1 MTEKENSAK
10 KYNDEPDA
18 EDQDAE
24 LEGSESISKISED
37 DEFSPSDANKGASED
52 DGPDGDPIADLKVR
66 LEAAEQARQAEQDRY
81 MRLYAEFDNYKKR
94 TAREM
99 SEFRKYAT
107 ENLIK
112 ELIPV
117 VDNLERAISS
127 SGEDT
132 QDKSCILEGVEMTR
146 KEILRVLEK
155 YEVKPID
162 ALGMPF
168 DPNFHEAVGQEESET
183 EADNIVVRELLK
195 GYTMHD
201 RLIRP
206 TMVIVSK
213 AKPAENT

>member
-1 MTEKENSAK
+1 MTEKENTAK
-10 KYNDEPDA
+10 KYN
-18 EDQDAE
+18 EDPDAE
-24 LEGSESISKISED
+24 LEGSESISED
-37 DEFSPSDANKGASED
+37 DELTPSDADTGAPEN
-52 DGPDGDPIADLKVR
+52 DGPGDDPIAELEGR
-66 LEAAEQARQAEQDRY
+66 LAAAEQARQAEQDRY

-99 SEFRKYAT
+99 GEFRKYAT

-117 VDNLERAISS
+117 VDNLERAITS

-132 QDKSCILEGVEMTR
+132 RDKSCILEGVEMTR

-155 YEVKPID
+155 FEVKPID

-183 EADNIVVRELLK
+183 EADNTVVRELLK

>member
-1 MTEKENSAK
+1 MTKKENSAEQ
-10 KYNDEPDA
+10 YDDRDSELEENETISEDRDEPGSPDEQEAAEEVSDGIDPEDDA
-18 EDQDAE
+18 RAE
-24 LEGSESISKISED
+24 LES
-37 DEFSPSDANKGASED
+37 
-52 DGPDGDPIADLKVR
+52 R
-66 LEAAEQARQAEQDRY
+66 LETAEQALQSEQDRFT
-81 MRLYAEFDNYKKR
+81 RLYAEFENYKKR

-99 SEFRKYAT
+99 GEFRKYAT
-107 ENLIK
+107 ESLIK

-127 SGEDT
+127 SGEET

-155 YEVKPID
+155 YQVKPIE
-162 ALGMPF
+162 AMGMPF

-183 EADNIVVRELLK
+183 EGDNIVVRELLK

-206 TMVIVSK
+206 SMVIVSK
-213 AKPAENT
+213 AKPVGNE

>member
-1 MTEKENSAK
+1 MTEKQKAAK
-10 KYNDEPDA
+10 SYDER
-18 EDQDAE
+18 DAE
-24 LEGSESISKISED
+24 LEGNETISED
-37 DEFSPSDANKGASED
+37 RDAPGSPDDEETAEEVSDGKDPVED
-52 DGPDGDPIADLKVR
+52 AGTELESR
-66 LEAAEQARQAEQDRY
+66 LEAAEQALQSEQDRFT
-81 MRLYAEFDNYKKR
+81 RLYAEFENYKKR

-99 SEFRKYAT
+99 GEFRKYAT
-107 ENLIK
+107 ESLVK

-127 SGEDT
+127 SGDDT

-155 YEVKPID
+155 YHVKSIE
-162 ALGMPF
+162 AMGMPF

-183 EADNIVVRELLK
+183 EEDNIVVRELLK

-206 TMVIVSK
+206 SMVIVSK
-213 AKPAENT
+213 AKPAENA

>member
-1 MTEKENSAK
+1 MTENENTVK
-10 KYNDEPDA
+10 NYN
-18 EDQDAE
+18 EDPDAE
-24 LEGSESISKISED
+24 LEGSESISED
-37 DEFSPSDANKGASED
+37 EDVSPSDADKGASDNE
-52 DGPDGDPIADLKVR
+52 GPVDDPIADLESR

-162 ALGMPF
+162 ALGTPF

>member
-1 MTEKENSAK
+1 MTENENTVK
-10 KYNDEPDA
+10 NYN
-18 EDQDAE
+18 EDPDAE
-24 LEGSESISKISED
+24 LEGSESISED
-37 DEFSPSDANKGASED
+37 EDVSPSDADKGASDNE
-52 DGPDGDPIADLKVR
+52 GPVDDPIADLESR

-132 QDKSCILEGVEMTR
+132 RDKSCILEGVEMTR

-162 ALGMPF
+162 ALGTPF

>member
-1 MTEKENSAK
+1 MTENENTVK
-10 KYNDEPDA
+10 RYNEDPDA

-24 LEGSESISKISED
+24 LEGSESNSED
-37 DEFSPSDANKGASED
+37 EDVSPSDAGKGATDE
-52 DGPDGDPIADLKVR
+52 DGPGDDPIADLESR

-99 SEFRKYAT
+99 NEFRKYAT

-132 QDKSCILEGVEMTR
+132 RDKSCILEGVEMTR

-162 ALGMPF
+162 ALGTSF

>member
-1 MTEKENSAK
+1 MTEKENTAK
-10 KYNDEPDA
+10 NYND
-18 EDQDAE
+18 DQDAE
-24 LEGSESISKISED
+24 LEGSESISED
-37 DEFSPSDANKGASED
+37 DQLSPSDADTGAAENEGPED
-52 DGPDGDPIADLKVR
+52 NSIDDPIAELESR

-81 MRLYAEFDNYKKR
+81 MRLLAEFDNYKKR

-127 SGEDT
+127 SEEDT

-213 AKPAENT
+213 AKPAENK

>member
-10 KYNDEPDA
+10 QAKQYDDRDAEMEENESISEDRDEPGLPDEQEAAEGVSDRIDPVDDA
-18 EDQDAE
+18 RAE
-24 LEGSESISKISED
+24 LES
-37 DEFSPSDANKGASED
+37 
-52 DGPDGDPIADLKVR
+52 R
-66 LEAAEQARQAEQDRY
+66 LETAEQALQSEQDRFT
-81 MRLYAEFDNYKKR
+81 RLYAEFENYKKR

-99 SEFRKYAT
+99 GEFRKYAT
-107 ENLIK
+107 ESLVK

-155 YEVKPID
+155 YEVKSIE
-162 ALGMPF
+162 AMGMPF

-183 EADNIVVRELLK
+183 EEDNIVVRELLK

-206 TMVIVSK
+206 SMVIVSK
-213 AKPAENT
+213 AKPAENA